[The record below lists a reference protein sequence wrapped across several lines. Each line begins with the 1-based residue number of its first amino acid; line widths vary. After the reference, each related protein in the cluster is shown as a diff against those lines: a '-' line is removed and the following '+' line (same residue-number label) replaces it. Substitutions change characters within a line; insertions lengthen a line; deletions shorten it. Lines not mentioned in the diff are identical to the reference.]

1 MGPTLSS
8 SSPADNATGVAG
20 GANIVLTFNENVVLG
35 SGNISLYKTNGTL
48 VEAMNVSSSAVT
60 ASTNTVTI
68 NPTANLVTLEG
79 YYILIDAT
87 AIDDASGN
95 SYAGI
100 GNSSVLNFTA
110 ADLSPPTLTSTSP
123 ADNATG
129 VALDSNITLTFNE
142 TVVAGSG
149 NLTLFKSDN
158 TQVEAIAVGSG
169 QVTISGNAVTI
180 NPTANLESLQGYYL
194 KVAATAFDDASGNSF
209 AGIDNATTINF
220 TAADATAPRFHLLHQ
235 RTTQPVLLWARTLF

>member
-1 MGPTLSS
+1 MQAAIHTCS
-8 SSPADNATGVAG
+8 
-20 GANIVLTFNENVVLG
+20 IG
-35 SGNISLYKTNGTL
+35 S
-48 VEAMNVSSSAVT
+48 
-60 ASTNTVTI
+60 
-68 NPTANLVTLEG
+68 
-79 YYILIDAT
+79 
-87 AIDDASGN
+87 
-95 SYAGI
+95 
-100 GNSSVLNFTA
+100 SSVLNFTA
-110 ADLSPPTLTSTSP
+110 ADLSPPTLTSTLP

-194 KVAATAFDDASGNSF
+194 TVAATAFDDASGNSF
-209 AGIDNATTINF
+209 AGINNATTINF
-220 TAADATAPRFHLLHQ
+220 TAADATNPLFRLLHQ
-235 RTTQPVLLWARTLF
+235 LTMQLVLLWARTLF